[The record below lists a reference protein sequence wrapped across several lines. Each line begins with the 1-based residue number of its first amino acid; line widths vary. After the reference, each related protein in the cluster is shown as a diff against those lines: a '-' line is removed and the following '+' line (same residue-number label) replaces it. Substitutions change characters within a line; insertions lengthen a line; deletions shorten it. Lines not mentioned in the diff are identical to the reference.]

1 MSSPRVKGMM
11 KRVSAPAGLAYSAEV
26 LADLPDIYWR
36 LGESGGTIAI
46 DSSVNGRNGTY
57 VGPVTLGAAG
67 AVVGNTA
74 ISTLEAT
81 SYVDRAFNNY
91 TTQAFTVEFWI
102 NAAAFAT
109 AITPNQCNPFSNGTF
124 NGHGIATIIW
134 SDGRVEIQTAQLGVT
149 QRTFSAYGAAIPGAW
164 NHICITRSGSV
175 CKTYVNGVDRT
186 ATPAVHIDPAVG
198 ATTLSLSRGSSGAT
212 ATYDEFA
219 LYPTALSSAR
229 IAAHYAAR
237 NIAPPADTVIY
248 QHNFIGSSATNL
260 AGVTVDV
267 SSGTFGGSLA
277 PVFAGFG
284 DPSFL
289 KADGSIL
296 PNAPSIYSGAFLPF
310 VPQAGNIYRLQ
321 AHIYSTVG
329 TAGQLFLM
337 GFMDSVR
344 LMFDDLTSPWGDMI
358 SSGSSGVDSSV
369 GNTYVSYNAATA
381 GLTNPAPR
389 DAVFVFELDTR
400 GASWIHNLYWNGIL
414 RRTFIYADNPTNI
427 TQISIGQAGTGTGR
441 FEDLKLIK
449 KTLP

>member
-1 MSSPRVKGMM
+1 
-11 KRVSAPAGLAYSAEV
+11 
-26 LADLPDIYWR
+26 
-36 LGESGGTIAI
+36 
-46 DSSVNGRNGTY
+46 
-57 VGPVTLGAAG
+57 
-67 AVVGNTA
+67 
-74 ISTLEAT
+74 
-81 SYVDRAFNNY
+81 
-91 TTQAFTVEFWI
+91 
-102 NAAAFAT
+102 
-109 AITPNQCNPFSNGTF
+109 
-124 NGHGIATIIW
+124 
-134 SDGRVEIQTAQLGVT
+134 
-149 QRTFSAYGAAIPGAW
+149 
-164 NHICITRSGSV
+164 
-175 CKTYVNGVDRT
+175 
-186 ATPAVHIDPAVG
+186 
-198 ATTLSLSRGSSGAT
+198 
-212 ATYDEFA
+212 
-219 LYPTALSSAR
+219 
-229 IAAHYAAR
+229 
-237 NIAPPADTVIY
+237 
-248 QHNFIGSSATNL
+248 
-260 AGVTVDV
+260 
-267 SSGTFGGSLA
+267 
-277 PVFAGFG
+277 VFAGFG

-427 TQISIGQAGTGTGR
+427 TQISIGQAGTRTGR